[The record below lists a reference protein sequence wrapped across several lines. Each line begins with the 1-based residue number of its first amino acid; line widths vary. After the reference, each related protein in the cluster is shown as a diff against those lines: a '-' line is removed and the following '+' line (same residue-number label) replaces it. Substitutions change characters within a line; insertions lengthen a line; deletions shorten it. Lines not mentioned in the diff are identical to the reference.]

1 MVVVVVT
8 VEDEMTLCVWV
19 VVVALISRLVKVVVS
34 R

>member
-19 VVVALISRLVKVVVS
+19 VVVALTSRLVKVVVS